1 MFLED
6 MKSLFMGVKM
16 LDLTRQYDSLREEV
30 APAIRS
36 IVESQQFINGLSV
49 KKFEESFAKFCN
61 TKFAVGCSSGTD
73 AILMS
78 LMALGIGKGDEVITT
93 PFTFIATVGSIV
105 RLGAIPVF
113 VDIEEKTL
121 NIDPEKIEK
130 AITKKT
136 KAIMPVHIFGQ
147 CANMTEINKIAQ
159 RNNLFVVEDA
169 CQSVG
174 SSWNSAPAGSMG
186 ATGCFSFFPSKNLGA
201 FGDGGAVTTN
211 DEDLYQR
218 LLRIRNHGQGN
229 NKTYVYDAIGG
240 NFRLDTIQAAVLNIK
255 LKYLENWSEMR
266 NRNADLYNTSL
277 ATIEGIEIPYCHPM
291 SSHVYNQYVI
301 KSKHRDDLREKLS
314 SRDIG
319 SAIYYPSP
327 LHLQS
332 SVSGLGYEEGDFPV
346 AEEACK
352 SVLALPIYPELSKEE
367 IACVISCLGSK

>member
-1 MFLED
+1 
-6 MKSLFMGVKM
+6 
-16 LDLTRQYDSLREEV
+16 
-30 APAIRS
+30 
-36 IVESQQFINGLSV
+36 
-49 KKFEESFAKFCN
+49 
-61 TKFAVGCSSGTD
+61 
-73 AILMS
+73 
-78 LMALGIGKGDEVITT
+78 
-93 PFTFIATVGSIV
+93 
-105 RLGAIPVF
+105 
-113 VDIEEKTL
+113 
-121 NIDPEKIEK
+121 
-130 AITKKT
+130 
-136 KAIMPVHIFGQ
+136 MPVHMFGQ
-147 CANMTEINKIAQ
+147 CADMTEINKIAH
-159 RNNLFVVEDA
+159 RYNLFVVEDA

-174 SSWNSAPAGSMG
+174 SSWNSNRAGSMG
-186 ATGCFSFFPSKNLGA
+186 TTGCFSFFPSKNLGA

-277 ATIEGIEIPYCHPM
+277 TMIEGIEIPYCHPM

-332 SVSGLGYEEGDFPV
+332 SMSGLGYKEGDFPV
-346 AEEACK
+346 AEEMCK
-352 SVLALPIYPELSKEE
+352 SVLALPIYPELSEEE
-367 IACVISCLGSK
+367 ITCVISCLGSK